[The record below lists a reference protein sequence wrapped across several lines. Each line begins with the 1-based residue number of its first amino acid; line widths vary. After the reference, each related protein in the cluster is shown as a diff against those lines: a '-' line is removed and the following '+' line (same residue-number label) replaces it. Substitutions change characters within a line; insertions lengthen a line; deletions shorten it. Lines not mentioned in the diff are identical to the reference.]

1 MLRSDMIERPLDRF
15 QRPLTDLRISVTD
28 RCNFRCVYCMPREVF
43 GRDFHFLPRAEIL
56 TFEEIV
62 RLAAIFVDLGAE
74 KIRLTGG
81 EPLIRKDIEQLIE
94 GLSKLEGLRDLTLTT
109 NGSLLASKAQ
119 GLKEAGL
126 KRVTVSL
133 DALDDR
139 TFRLMNDAGF
149 PVARVLAGIEAA
161 QAAGLSPVK
170 VNMVV
175 KRGVND
181 DQIIPM
187 AEHFRGSGQ
196 TLRFIEFMD
205 VGTTNGWRMDD
216 VISAA
221 EIAER
226 IGDRWPLEPAAPTMF
241 GEVAGRYRYLDGGG
255 EIGIISS
262 VTRPFC
268 STCVRARLSARGELF
283 TCLFAESGHDLRGLV
298 RGDADDESIRE
309 FISSVWTQRGDRYS
323 ELRTRQTRP
332 PKKVEMS
339 YIGG

>member
-1 MLRSDMIERPLDRF
+1 MIDRPLDRF
-15 QRPLTDLRISVTD
+15 QRPLTDLRVSVTD
-28 RCNFRCVYCMPREVF
+28 RCNFRCIYCMPREVF

-56 TFEEIV
+56 SFEEIV
-62 RLAAIFVDLGAE
+62 RLAAIFVDLGVE

-81 EPLIRKDIEQLIE
+81 EPLIRKDIEQLVQ
-94 GLSKLEGLRDLTLTT
+94 GLSKLKGLRDLTLTT
-109 NGSLLASKAQ
+109 NGSLLTSKAL

-126 KRVTVSL
+126 KRLTVSL

-161 QAAGLSPVK
+161 QAAGLCPVK

-187 AEHFRGSGQ
+187 AEHFRGTGQ
-196 TLRFIEFMD
+196 ILRFIEFMD

-216 VISAA
+216 VVSAA

-226 IGDRWPLEPAAPTMF
+226 IAEQWPLEPADPTIF
-241 GEVAGRYRYLDGGG
+241 GEVAGRYRYLDGMG

-283 TCLFAESGHDLRGLV
+283 TCLFGESGHDLRALV
-298 RGDADDESIRE
+298 RGNGDDESIRE
-309 FISSVWTQRGDRYS
+309 FISSVWTRRGDRYS
-323 ELRTRQTRP
+323 ELRTKRTKP